1 MKYCPECGAA
11 LRDKAV
17 YCTNCGAKLDPHKV
31 VRIPQERIVTPQK
44 EKKKTFKFDD
54 DTRVIYPRSE
64 RDYIDQLEKEKQKQN
79 VRQKPKEQRRKETPP
94 KEVVPEEEKHRS
106 LVPFFLIAVLI
117 SIVVAISAAFLIPYA
132 ITHFHSQVE
141 TVQQTKEEKEADD
154 YVIATSSSVELT
166 TDDLKGLSRK
176 ELRIA
181 KNEIYARNGYIF
193 TSSDLSS
200 YFNQKDWYK
209 TRIKQSDATR
219 NQNTV
224 YKRMSKIEKENIAF
238 IIKYGKSKGWS
249 V

>member
-54 DTRVIYPRSE
+54 DTRVIYPRTE
-64 RDYIDQLEKEKQKQN
+64 RDYIRQLEKEEKVNHQKKTE
-79 VRQKPKEQRRKETPP
+79 RPKPKKETPP
-94 KEVVPEEEKHRS
+94 PEVVPEEEKHRS
-106 LVPFFLIAVLI
+106 LVPFFLIALLI
-117 SIVVAISAAFLIPYA
+117 SVSVAIAAAFLIPYA

-141 TVQQTKEEKEADD
+141 TVQQAKEEKEADD

-166 TDDLKGLSRK
+166 SDDLKDLSRK
-176 ELRIA
+176 QLRIA

-200 YFNQKDWYK
+200 YFNKKDWYK
-209 TRIKQSDATR
+209 TRIKQSDATSD
-219 NQNTV
+219 QNTV

-238 IIKYGKSKGWS
+238 MIKYGKSKGWS